1 MPLPTPNNRVR
12 ESCSTTGTGNL
23 ACGGAPTGYKAFGD
37 RYADGDRFKYCC
49 AGGAEWEVGLGE
61 YDADTN
67 SIVRVTCSQS
77 SAPAD
82 AFVNFTVGSKF
93 VWVDRDAKD
102 DPAIPGD
109 ATLFL
114 NGATPPAYAAVKDSD
129 LSTSDVTTN
138 NVTSS
143 KHGLAPKAPAD
154 ATKFLNGA
162 ATPAFAQVKDSDLST
177 SDITTNDVS
186 TTKHGFAPKAPNDAT
201 KYLDGTG
208 AWSTIGAASVPAAL
222 KILTSERF
230 I

>member
-23 ACGGAPTGYKAFGD
+23 ACGGNPTGYTAFGS

-49 AGGAEWEVGLGE
+49 AGGAEWEVALGE
-61 YDADTN
+61 YDAPTN
-67 SIVRVTCSQS
+67 SIIRITCSQS
-77 SAPAD
+77 SNGD
-82 AFVNFTVGSKF
+82 AFVPFTVGSKF

-143 KHGLAPKAPAD
+143 KHG
-154 ATKFLNGA
+154 
-162 ATPAFAQVKDSDLST
+162 
-177 SDITTNDVS
+177 
-186 TTKHGFAPKAPNDAT
+186 FAPKAPNDVT
-201 KYLDGTG
+201 KFLDGTG
-208 AWSTIGAASVPAAL
+208 SWSVPAPAVPKQL
-222 KILTSERF
+222 NVVIAERF